1 MIKRKEKGI
10 SRIDTYGTHGYYAR
24 VYLKGTMHTKLF
36 SDSKYGGPEKAEAN
50 AISWRNE
57 KEKEIGKIRT
67 NKYVTGLQST
77 NTGVQGIK
85 ELTKKYINK
94 QGNIQIEHVFQITN
108 KKYRTTVSIR
118 RYGPKK
124 AMEIA
129 MKKKKAIE
137 ARIKT

>member
-1 MIKRKEKGI
+1 MKNNEKGI
-10 SRIDTYGTHGYYAR
+10 SRVDTADTHGYHAR
-24 VYLKGTMHTKLF
+24 VYFRGKTYSKLF
-36 SDSKYGGPEKAEAN
+36 SDSKWDGPEIARDE

-57 KEKEIGKIRT
+57 KEKALGKTRS
-67 NKYVTGLQST
+67 NKHVSDLRAT
-77 NTGVQGIK
+77 NTGVCGIK
-85 ELTKKYINK
+85 EITKKYINK

>member
-1 MIKRKEKGI
+1 MKNNEKGI
-10 SRIDTYGTHGYYAR
+10 SRVDTADTHGYHAR
-24 VYLKGTMHTKLF
+24 VYFRGKTYSKLF
-36 SDSKYGGPEKAEAN
+36 SDSKWDGPEIARDE

-57 KEKEIGKIRT
+57 KEKALGKTRS
-67 NKYVTGLQST
+67 NKHVSDLRAT
-77 NTGVQGIK
+77 NTGVCGIK
-85 ELTKKYINK
+85 EITKKYINK

-129 MKKKKAIE
+129 MEKKKAIE